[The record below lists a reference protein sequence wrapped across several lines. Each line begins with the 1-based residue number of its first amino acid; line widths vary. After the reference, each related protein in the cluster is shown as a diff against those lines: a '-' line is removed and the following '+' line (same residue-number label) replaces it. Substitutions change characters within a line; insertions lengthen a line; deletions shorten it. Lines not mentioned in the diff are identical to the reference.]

1 MQVVINSSIN
11 PLDFSRSRDQ
21 LVPGSSLHKRRE
33 PGNEVVPTKTIH
45 DNYFS
50 YIVFYH
56 LMCQLNSIIFAC
68 VPRIIRMTLHLFS
81 KLRDL
86 PENNLS
92 SNVNKRYF

>member
-1 MQVVINSSIN
+1 
-11 PLDFSRSRDQ
+11 
-21 LVPGSSLHKRRE
+21 
-33 PGNEVVPTKTIH
+33 
-45 DNYFS
+45 
-50 YIVFYH
+50 
-56 LMCQLNSIIFAC
+56 MCQLNSIIFAC